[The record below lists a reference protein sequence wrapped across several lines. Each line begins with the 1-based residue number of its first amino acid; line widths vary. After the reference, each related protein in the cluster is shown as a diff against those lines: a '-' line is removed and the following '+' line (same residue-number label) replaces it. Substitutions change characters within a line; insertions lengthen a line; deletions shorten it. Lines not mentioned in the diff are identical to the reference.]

1 MTGTVSGFCNGIT
14 AAMTDVTDA
23 TSVMAFPLIKWIKL
37 VKLCRASSRVW
48 RSIRRQ
54 KTRAIRQQVP
64 EISPPALATGFA
76 PMSARYHHLCQ
87 ANRESCVSQCSRRQG
102 AHRLHRRPH
111 RFRGIQALGTE
122 ECGTA
127 RKGRGYN
134 HRVLEGHQILNTHCH
149 CEPVRTLAWQS
160 PG

>member
-1 MTGTVSGFCNGIT
+1 
-14 AAMTDVTDA
+14 MTDVTDA

-54 KTRAIRQQVP
+54 KTRATRQQVP

-87 ANRESCVSQCSRRQG
+87 ANRESCVSQCFRRQG

-111 RFRGIQALGTE
+111 LFRGIQALGTE
-122 ECGTA
+122 GCGTA
-127 RKGRGYN
+127 RKGGSDVRCI
-134 HRVLEGHQILNTHCH
+134 LEGHQVLRRDFYAGRMPGKTPDTCH
-149 CEPVRTLAWQS
+149 Y
-160 PG
+160 